1 MSASKKRKSKY
12 QKSQHFLLRHMTWDN
27 FMFFILDMWRHS
39 PLKGGMLSRQVF
51 QLANLLATWQTP
63 ACHLATWQ
71 NSPTSSDWAQLTL
84 ISQKRMN
91 KVSVQRLKYVLS
103 EVATSCFLVHFLHH
117 GACSKSLRWLTKLF
131 KLWFQC
137 FLKHKCMFESKIRPL
152 ASFLFI
158 QFTDQSLYVSRSQ
171 TI

>member
-12 QKSQHFLLRHMTWDN
+12 QKPQDFLLRHMKLDN

-39 PLKGGMLSRQVF
+39 PLKGGILSRQVF

-63 ACHLATWQ
+63 AACHLATWQ

-103 EVATSCFLVHFLHH
+103 EVLPRPVFSCIFCITVHVQRAYAGWPNFLNSDFN
-117 GACSKSLRWLTKLF
+117 AF
-131 KLWFQC
+131 
-137 FLKHKCMFESKIRPL
+137 
-152 ASFLFI
+152 
-158 QFTDQSLYVSRSQ
+158 
-171 TI
+171 